1 MQGKSVL
8 KALNFVFC
16 CYSADTLD
24 KQHESSSASCWILRE
39 ERESAVPLMDA
50 PNRNAITSV
59 CHRVHVR
66 TLPFL

>member
-24 KQHESSSASCWILRE
+24 KQHESSSALLRE